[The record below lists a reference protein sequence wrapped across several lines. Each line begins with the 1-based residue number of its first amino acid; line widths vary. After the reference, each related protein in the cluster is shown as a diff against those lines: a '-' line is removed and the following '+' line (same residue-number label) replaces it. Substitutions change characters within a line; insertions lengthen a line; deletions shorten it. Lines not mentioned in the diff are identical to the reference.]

1 MDAGGP
7 AAAPPAASTES
18 PPPVGELS
26 QSAAGR
32 QLSLASSMPCP
43 PDADTDD
50 QFLDDVNIMPEN
62 STAHP
67 AQPTA
72 DRRARARS
80 PANPAALE
88 CRGTGLGKRQKVHHK
103 RVSSP
108 DQPTP
113 SRTSTDCRSSKRP
126 VQPTAGTRPSR
137 RSAKASQPSLPHLSP
152 EELANIDATAR
163 FIECLPGPRPA
174 PPKQGARR
182 PATTPPSADAASS
195 AVTPPPVPPVPPH

>member
-50 QFLDDVNIMPEN
+50 QFLDDVDMPEN

-88 CRGTGLGKRQKVHHK
+88 CRGTGVGKRQKVHHK
-103 RVSSP
+103 RASSP
-108 DQPTP
+108 DQ
-113 SRTSTDCRSSKRP
+113 RP
-126 VQPTAGTRPSR
+126 V
-137 RSAKASQPSLPHLSP
+137 
-152 EELANIDATAR
+152 
-163 FIECLPGPRPA
+163 CRPA
-174 PPKQGARR
+174 
-182 PATTPPSADAASS
+182 
-195 AVTPPPVPPVPPH
+195 